1 MRLPQRVAVRPTG
14 ELTDEGKEGDLTKQV
29 RTTGYSLITQRLCRA
44 ELPPREAFVIAP
56 SLKAQKNT
64 GAEAPVHLFIEA
76 SNYLMLPWLSTV
88 TLVVAGMLAMSLE
101 TVISFLNILETSSL

>member
-1 MRLPQRVAVRPTG
+1 MRGKYLPLPSKLGNLVIPSSVIVHRSSRGAFPKGSLCYRP
-14 ELTDEGKEGDLTKQV
+14 
-29 RTTGYSLITQRLCRA
+29 
-44 ELPPREAFVIAP
+44 LP
-56 SLKAQKNT
+56 LKAQKNT

-101 TVISFLNILETSSL
+101 TVISFLNILATSSL